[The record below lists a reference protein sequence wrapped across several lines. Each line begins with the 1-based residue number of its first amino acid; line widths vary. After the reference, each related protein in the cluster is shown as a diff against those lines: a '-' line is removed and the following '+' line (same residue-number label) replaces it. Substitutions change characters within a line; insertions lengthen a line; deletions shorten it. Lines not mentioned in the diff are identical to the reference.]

1 MFKVNSKMTFEN
13 WLHAFLTIKKQ
24 SMVGRLSI
32 NVLVTCCSL
41 HCSIFF
47 LPGHCFM
54 TFYFN
59 SICQRMYLM
68 HLWWLTLTGM
78 RHFSH
83 SVFLCHS
90 VPHLLSSLSKLS
102 RKGKTCSRFT
112 HPFHLALSC
121 PLDL

>member
-47 LPGHCFM
+47 ARPLFHD
-54 TFYFN
+54 
-59 SICQRMYLM
+59 
-68 HLWWLTLTGM
+68 
-78 RHFSH
+78 
-83 SVFLCHS
+83 FL
-90 VPHLLSSLSKLS
+90 
-102 RKGKTCSRFT
+102 FQ
-112 HPFHLALSC
+112 FHLSENVSHASVVVDADRNETFLPFSIPLSFRSPS
-121 PLDL
+121 PLVSLQAVKER